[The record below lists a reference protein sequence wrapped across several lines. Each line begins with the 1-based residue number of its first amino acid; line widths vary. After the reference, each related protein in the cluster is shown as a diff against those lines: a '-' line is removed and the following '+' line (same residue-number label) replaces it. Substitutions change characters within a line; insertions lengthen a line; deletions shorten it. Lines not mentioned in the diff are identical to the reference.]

1 MKKLLLLLSLLLSGL
16 CMQAQSSEA
25 IELPIA
31 QVDGAIFYSN
41 PAYSSEGAY
50 DYYIGFSGQGGNLP
64 WFELDVFMPTSE
76 GITPGTYTQANE
88 QIGDVLL
95 IQSEQDY
102 YYAQAGYD
110 MYAFSN
116 VTMTISDHGDG
127 LYEFEFQGTAAD
139 GQTYHFDVFGTCKV
153 TEYSDIDSSGGE
165 GGGTPAVEG
174 DYHYEKEDKVT
185 INTHFSKVMATD
197 KYVEENNIYWI
208 KLNTD
213 PLNEAK
219 DTYQSE
225 LYFITET
232 PGDIPAGTY
241 PINFTQ
247 NNETFLAS
255 YGATASGAD
264 YPCYIQTRDA
274 DDVIIADWY
283 YVDGAITVGYTEAKE
298 LYLIGN
304 ATSYHGS
311 KIHFT
316 AGPVPEG
323 ADGIGTVL
331 APTVQSGTHKFVTRE
346 GVRLQQPGAVLDMQ
360 GVRR

>member
-1 MKKLLLLLSLLLSGL
+1 MKKLILLLNLVLSVLTL
-16 CMQAQSSEA
+16 QAQTA
-25 IELPIA
+25 DVIELPIA

-50 DYYIGFSGQGGNLP
+50 DYYIGFSAEGGKLP
-64 WFELDVFMPTSE
+64 WFELDVFMPTNE
-76 GITPGTYTQANE
+76 GITPGTYMLE
-88 QIGDVLL
+88 EGQIGDVLL
-95 IQSEQDY
+95 LQTEQDKF
-102 YYAQAGYD
+102 YAQAGYD
-110 MYAFSN
+110 LYAFGSA
-116 VTMTISDHGDG
+116 TMTISDHGDG
-127 LYEFEFQGTAAD
+127 LYEFEFRGTDAN
-139 GQTYHFDVFGTCKV
+139 GKSYHFDVYGTCEI
-153 TEYSDIDSSGGE
+153 TEYSGTDSSGDDNDSSK
-165 GGGTPAVEG
+165 
-174 DYHYEKEDKVT
+174 DYHYESTDKVN
-185 INTHFSKVMATD
+185 INTHFSKVKATD
-197 KYVEENNIYWI
+197 MYVKDNDIYWI
-208 KLNTD
+208 KLNSD
-213 PLNEAK
+213 PINDAK

-232 PGDIPAGTY
+232 EGDIPAGTY
-241 PINFTQ
+241 PINFTE

-274 DDVIIADWY
+274 DDYIIADWY
-283 YVDGAITVGYTEAKE
+283 FVDGAITVGYTDKDE

-304 ATSYHGS
+304 ATSFHGS

-331 APTVQSGTHKFVTRE
+331 APTTVVGTHKIMTRE
-346 GVRLQQPGAVLDMQ
+346 GVRLQQSSGVLDLQ